1 VIRSCCGSARRFTT
15 LSEHSEPGGS
25 GLASRPPPN
34 TTSDLDGMMDQWQ
47 AQPSIRDSRRCD
59 HNPLALPMH
68 KPRGRV
74 KHGRS
79 RSLMWSV
86 ARGGAQK
93 LSWSDQ
99 SVGEPMNHRSEDGH
113 DEADQRRS
121 AALIGLIIILA
132 LAIAG
137 VVLVRELR
145 ERSRLEDCLM
155 SGRTNCAPIE
165 VPLRR

>member
-1 VIRSCCGSARRFTT
+1 MGSNAI
-15 LSEHSEPGGS
+15 GGQ
-25 GLASRPPPN
+25 
-34 TTSDLDGMMDQWQ
+34 MD
-47 AQPSIRDSRRCD
+47 
-59 HNPLALPMH
+59 N
-68 KPRGRV
+68 
-74 KHGRS
+74 
-79 RSLMWSV
+79 
-86 ARGGAQK
+86 
-93 LSWSDQ
+93 
-99 SVGEPMNHRSEDGH
+99 RSERE
-113 DEADQRRS
+113 DETDQRRS